1 MAVNPCTYQNK
12 IIKELD
18 KLQAKFIKCLVRI
31 GSSYKTT
38 PLLKALK
45 IHNISDVINL
55 NSLVLFKN
63 IMKHPSAARRFNMTM
78 INKKKICLGML
89 VKLCNDNNLNLL
101 NLIFQGN
108 IVKAKCQL
116 LPIVHDEQNGTVDTL
131 RMLLRD
137 SDNVYWSYEQRMSLV
152 KLLLKAF

>member
-1 MAVNPCTYQNK
+1 
-12 IIKELD
+12 
-18 KLQAKFIKCLVRI
+18 
-31 GSSYKTT
+31 
-38 PLLKALK
+38 
-45 IHNISDVINL
+45 
-55 NSLVLFKN
+55 
-63 IMKHPSAARRFNMTM
+63 
-78 INKKKICLGML
+78 ML
-89 VKLCNDNNLNLL
+89 VDRVIKLCNDNNLDLL

-116 LPIVHDEQNGTVDTL
+116 LPVVHDEQNGTVDTL

>member
-1 MAVNPCTYQNK
+1 MG
-12 IIKELD
+12 
-18 KLQAKFIKCLVRI
+18 I

-78 INKKKICLGML
+78 INKKKISSGML
-89 VKLCNDNNLNLL
+89 VDTVIKLCNDNNLNLL

-108 IVKAKCQL
+108 IVTAKCQL
-116 LPIVHDEQNGTVDTL
+116 LPVVHDE
-131 RMLLRD
+131 
-137 SDNVYWSYEQRMSLV
+137 
-152 KLLLKAF
+152 